1 MTFGCHGRRMSVSR
15 GAQGDE
21 PHRTAAFVLAQ
32 LFDVGQRGQ
41 FS

>member
-1 MTFGCHGRRMSVSR
+1 MGGACQFSR